1 MTVAQVD
8 ACARAFE
15 AGVADR
21 DAGAIAD
28 LYHEDARF
36 LIPNAE
42 PCEGRE
48 ATRAAWQQLLDVGA
62 DSLKL
67 EPIEVREAGELTIEY
82 GLYTLR
88 IEAEG
93 AEAMTDTGTYV
104 VVDEARQDGSSKL
117 SLYIFN
123 SNLPA
128 RGGPLG

>member
-1 MTVAQVD
+1 MI
-8 ACARAFE
+8 
-15 AGVADR
+15 AGER
-21 DAGAIAD
+21 TTTLTGA
-28 LYHEDARF
+28 YHEDARF

-48 ATRAAWQQLLDVGA
+48 AIRAAWQQLLDIGA
-62 DSLKL
+62 DSLTL

-88 IEAEG
+88 VVAEG

-104 VVDEARQDGSSKL
+104 VVHEARQDGSSKL
-117 SLYIFN
+117 SLDIFN

-128 RGGPLG
+128 GGGPPG